1 MTESQI
7 LETVKRGLKKEE
19 HTKQLAAIVA
29 NMVTAY
35 YREYKGRVI
44 ETQKDYVLV
53 DKEKFSSVEQ
63 AMEWIDK
70 QSI

>member
-19 HTKQLAAIVA
+19 ETKQLATIVA

-63 AMEWIDK
+63 AMDWIDK